1 MKELLFIQHCQSEH
15 HINGLM
21 GGWTDTPL
29 TELGR
34 KQANAMGQYMSRHI
48 EAENYRM
55 FSSDLLRASQTAEIL
70 SQHLQISNLEFP
82 ELREQNFGVSI
93 NKPHTWFLENRVA
106 LPISGRLDHILIEGA
121 ESWRMFYQRVSSGL
135 EVIENLNIEK
145 AIVVAHGGTLSCAI
159 AWWLNIPVEVM
170 TFARFRGRPGAI
182 TRLTSDKQQF
192 RILERLAF
200 DQHLAKRELIHT
212 W

>member
-135 EVIENLNIEK
+135 EV
-145 AIVVAHGGTLSCAI
+145 
-159 AWWLNIPVEVM
+159 M